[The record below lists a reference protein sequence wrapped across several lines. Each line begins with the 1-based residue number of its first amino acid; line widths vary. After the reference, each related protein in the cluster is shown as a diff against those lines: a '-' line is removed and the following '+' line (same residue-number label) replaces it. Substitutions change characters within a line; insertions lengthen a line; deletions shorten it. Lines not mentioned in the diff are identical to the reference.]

1 VFVNR
6 GLILA
11 PIMPPA
17 PPREERGGQICGACL
32 DRLWLRL
39 VFKRCCGIVPASRRE
54 DPPVSVT
61 IFISTVT
68 AEFQIYRDG
77 LRRDLA
83 RHDVEVKVQEDFKPH
98 GLATLEQLDLYIAR
112 CDLVVHFV
120 GDMVG
125 SDANEV
131 RSVARILKMHPDLV
145 DELPPLREA
154 FEKGESLSYTQ

>member
-1 VFVNR
+1 
-6 GLILA
+6 
-11 PIMPPA
+11 M
-17 PPREERGGQICGACL
+17 
-32 DRLWLRL
+32 
-39 VFKRCCGIVPASRRE
+39 
-54 DPPVSVT
+54 SVT

-68 AEFQIYRDG
+68 AEFRDYRDA

-120 GDMVG
+120 GDMTG
-125 SDANEV
+125 ADANEV

-145 DELPPLREA
+145 DKLPPLKQA
-154 FEKGESLSYTQ
+154 LDKGESLSYTQWGGLARALSREGAAGRPADQDGAARASV